1 MYRPLKIHATAR
13 AVPPRVLTNAD
24 IEAMVDT
31 TDSWIRER
39 TGIRER
45 HIAAADVST
54 SDLAAEALVKA
65 CAAADLDPASL
76 DTIIV
81 ATSTADTL
89 FPSTACWLQHK
100 LGLRGPAAFDV
111 SAGCSGFLYG
121 LEVAAALLQNR
132 GPDIRIAVI
141 GAEVMS
147 KVVDWTDRSTCVLFG
162 DGAGAAIL
170 GPGDGTTGLLGSAW
184 GADGTLAPV
193 LYQPAG
199 GTRMPASQESVA
211 AMAHTVHM
219 EGNLV
224 FKHAVTAMSEA
235 AIQAMARAGLSP
247 DDVSLLIPHQANTRI
262 MEAARAR
269 TGVPADRMLSIVER
283 YGNMSAATIPVAL
296 DEAREHGRIHPGD
309 ILVLTA
315 FGTGFT
321 WAAAALRW

>member
-1 MYRPLKIHATAR
+1 MFRPLKFLATAR
-13 AVPPRVLTNAD
+13 AVPPRVVTNAEL
-24 IEAMVDT
+24 EATVDT
-31 TDSWIRER
+31 SDKWIAER

-45 HIAAADVST
+45 RIAAPEVAT
-54 SDLAAEALVKA
+54 SDLAAEAVLAA
-65 CAAADLDPASL
+65 CAAAGLEPAALDGL
-76 DTIIV
+76 IV

-100 LGLRGPAAFDV
+100 LGVRGPAAFDV

-121 LEVAAALLQNR
+121 LEVAAALLQGR
-132 GPDIRIAVI
+132 GQGARFAVV

-147 KVVDWTDRSTCVLFG
+147 KVVNWNDRSTCVLFG

-170 GPGDGTTGLLGSAW
+170 GPGDGSSGVLGSAW

-199 GTRMPASQESVA
+199 GTRSPATHATVD

-224 FKHAVTAMSEA
+224 FKHAVTAMSDA
-235 AIQAMARAGLSP
+235 AIQAMARAGVGP
-247 DDVSLLIPHQANTRI
+247 DDVALLIPHQANTRI
-262 MEAARAR
+262 MEATRAR
-269 TGVPADRMLSIVER
+269 TGIPIERMISVVDR

-296 DEAREHGRIHPGD
+296 DEAREHGRVRDGD
-309 ILVLTA
+309 VIVMTA

-321 WAAAALRW
+321 WAASVLRW

>member
-1 MYRPLKIHATAR
+1 MFRPLKILATAR
-13 AVPPRVLTNAD
+13 ALPPRVVTNAD
-24 IEAMVDT
+24 LEAMVDT
-31 TDSWIRER
+31 TDEWIRDR

-45 HIAAADVST
+45 RIAAPDVAT

-65 CAAADLDPASL
+65 CDAAGLAPADLDA
-76 DTIIV
+76 IIV

-100 LGLRGPAAFDV
+100 LGLRGPAAFDI

-121 LEVAAALLQNR
+121 LEVAASLLL
-132 GPDIRIAVI
+132 GPASRVAVV

-147 KVVDWTDRSTCVLFG
+147 KVVNWQDRSTCVLFG

-170 GPGDGTTGLLGSAW
+170 GRSDDGRSGILGSAW

-199 GTRMPASQESVA
+199 GSRQPATHATVDA
-211 AMAHTVHM
+211 LAHTVHM

-224 FKHAVTAMSEA
+224 FKHAVTAMSDA
-235 AIQAMARAGLSP
+235 AIQAMERAGLSP
-247 DDVSLLIPHQANTRI
+247 DDVALLIPHQANTRI

-269 TGVPADRMLSIVER
+269 TGIPAERMLSILDR
-283 YGNMSAATIPVAL
+283 YGNMSAATVPVAL
-296 DEAREHGRIHPGD
+296 DEAREQGRISDGD

>member
-1 MYRPLKIHATAR
+1 MFRPFKFHATAR

-24 IEAMVDT
+24 LEKMVDT
-31 TDSWIRER
+31 SDTWILER

-45 HIAAADVST
+45 HIAAPDVAT
-54 SDLAAEALVKA
+54 SDLAAEALVGA
-65 CAAADLDPASL
+65 CNAANLAPADLDA
-76 DTIIV
+76 IIV
-81 ATSTADTL
+81 ATSTTDTL

-100 LGLRGPAAFDV
+100 LGVRGPAAFDV

-121 LEVAAALLQNR
+121 LEVAASLLQGR
-132 GPDIRIAVI
+132 GPDIRIAVV

-170 GPGDGTTGLLGSAW
+170 GPGDGSTGMLGSAW
-184 GADGTLAPV
+184 GADGTLARV

-224 FKHAVTAMSEA
+224 FKHAVTAMSDA
-235 AIQAMARAGLSP
+235 AIQAMQRASVTA
-247 DDVSLLIPHQANTRI
+247 DDIALLIPHQANTRI

-269 TGVPADRMLSIVER
+269 TGIPADRMLSIVER
-283 YGNMSAATIPVAL
+283 YGNMSAATVPVAL
-296 DEAREHGRIHPGD
+296 DEALEQGRIRPGD
-309 ILVLTA
+309 TVVLTA

-321 WAAAALRW
+321 WASAVLRF